1 MKMSEAYSRGTI
13 APAIATVSNTTPD
26 TDGKVDGITSELST
40 VSSNVS
46 TIMSTTDD
54 LSYRSP
60 QVTNTSSA
68 VIANGITLFTV
79 SNGWIRIIEL
89 MAFCY
94 ENNDNTPTTMQYNCT
109 PTIGAA
115 TTISG
120 VSSQL
125 TSLLAGASVVLQGKT
140 LATAPAVNISGA
152 SLSASGSIGILV
164 PQGTIDLIVADGPTM
179 GTWKH
184 YIKYEAIEAGAT
196 VTAGF

>member
-1 MKMSEAYSRGTI
+1 MKMSEAYSRKTL
-13 APAIATVSNTTPD
+13 APAIDAIATTTTT
-26 TDGKVDGITSELST
+26 TDGKADSIATELGT

-60 QVTNTSSA
+60 QVTSTGSA

-89 MAFCY
+89 MSSCQ
-94 ENNDNTPTTMQYNCT
+94 EDNDNTPATMQYNCT
-109 PTIGAA
+109 PTVGAA

-120 VSSQL
+120 ASSQL

-164 PQGTIDLIVADGPTM
+164 PPGTIDLIVANGPTT

-184 YIKYEAIEAGAT
+184 YIRFEPIQYGAT
-196 VTAGF
+196 VSAGF